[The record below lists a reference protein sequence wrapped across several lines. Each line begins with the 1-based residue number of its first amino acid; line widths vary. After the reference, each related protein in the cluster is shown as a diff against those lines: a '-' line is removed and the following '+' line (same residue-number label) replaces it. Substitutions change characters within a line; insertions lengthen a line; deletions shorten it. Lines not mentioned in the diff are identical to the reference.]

1 MLHLVDPHWN
11 QFPPLHQYWNYGLGV
26 VMIIL
31 GIISWCG
38 NGVVV
43 YVFSTTKALR
53 TPSNLLVLNLAF
65 SDFMMM
71 VAMSPPM
78 VINCFY
84 ETWVLGPMM
93 CDVYAMCGS
102 LFGCTSIWTMTMIAF
117 DRYNVIVKGLA
128 GKPMTIKGAI
138 LKIFCIYVFAL
149 IWTFAPMLGWN
160 RYVSIRVRTRFFKQF
175 YFRYVPEGNLSS
187 CGLDFLSKS
196 WYSKSYILVYSLFVY
211 YTPLLL
217 IIYSYY
223 FIISVRFST
232 IHHL

>member
-1 MLHLVDPHWN
+1 
-11 QFPPLHQYWNYGLGV
+11 
-26 VMIIL
+26 MIVL

-43 YVFSTTKALR
+43 YVFASTKALR

-117 DRYNVIVKGLA
+117 DRYNVIVKGMA

-138 LKIFCIYVFAL
+138 LKIVCIYMFAL
-149 IWTFAPMLGWN
+149 IWTIAPVLGWN
-160 RYVSIRVRTRFFKQF
+160 RYVVTGDDEISFLVFMQF
-175 YFRYVPEGNLSS
+175 DCRYVPEGNLSS
-187 CGLDFLSKS
+187 CGTDFLSKS
-196 WYSKSYILVYSLFVY
+196 WVSKSYILVYSLFVY
-211 YTPLLL
+211 YAPLLL

-223 FIISVRFST
+223 FIISVSFAT
-232 IHHL
+232 MHHS